1 MALASKRTARRS
13 FLRRLAGLLVLGA
26 SGMRPIAARSDVA
39 FSVENRVGD
48 FTRRPQRS

>member
-13 FLRRLAGLLVLGA
+13 FLRRLAGQLVIGGG
-26 SGMRPIAARSDVA
+26 GMRPIAARSDVA
-39 FSVENRVGD
+39 FSVEYRVGD